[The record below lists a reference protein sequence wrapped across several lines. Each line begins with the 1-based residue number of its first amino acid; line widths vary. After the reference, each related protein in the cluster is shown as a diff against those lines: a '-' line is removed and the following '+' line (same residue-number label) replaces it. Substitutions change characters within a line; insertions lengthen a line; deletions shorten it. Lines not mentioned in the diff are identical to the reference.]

1 MSYSLEQLGR
11 HVQGAVHGD
20 SQFNVLK
27 LRSLEQAT
35 AQDIAFVNGE
45 KYLEQALASKAGV
58 LIVSKDLVEKLQT
71 QFQLIVVESPYLA
84 FAQLTHLFADTVEF
98 SNIAKTAVIHPT
110 AQLGK
115 NVRIGDYAVIGE
127 NVQIGSNSCIYPHV
141 HIGKNVSIGHS
152 AWIESH
158 VSIFAEATIGDQ
170 VRIHANTVIGSE
182 GFGFAPYQ
190 GRWHRIA
197 QLGRV
202 RIGHQVR
209 IGSNCSIDR
218 GALDDTVID
227 DGVIIDNLV
236 QVAHNVQ
243 IGQHTAIA
251 AKTAIAGSAKIGA
264 HCIIGG
270 ASAIAGHL
278 TIADQVQLT
287 GMSMVTKSIHQAGTY
302 SSGTGLLESTAWRKA
317 VVGFRQL
324 SEMPINKLLK
334 QIKVLTSRIDQ
345 LESHQTV
352 EQANERPNPNDDT
365 KPKL

>member
-1 MSYSLEQLGR
+1 MY
-11 HVQGAVHGD
+11 
-20 SQFNVLK
+20 
-27 LRSLEQAT
+27 
-35 AQDIAFVNGE
+35 I
-45 KYLEQALASKAGV
+45 
-58 LIVSKDLVEKLQT
+58 
-71 QFQLIVVESPYLA
+71 
-84 FAQLTHLFADTVEF
+84 
-98 SNIAKTAVIHPT
+98 
-110 AQLGK
+110 
-115 NVRIGDYAVIGE
+115 
-127 NVQIGSNSCIYPHV
+127 
-141 HIGKNVSIGHS
+141 S

-158 VSIFAEATIGDQ
+158 VSILAEASIGDC
-170 VRIHANTVIGSE
+170 VRIQANTAIGSE

-190 GRWHRIA
+190 GQWHRIA
-197 QLGRV
+197 QLGGV

-209 IGSNCSIDR
+209 IGSNCSVDR

-227 DGVIIDNLV
+227 DGVILDNLV

-251 AKTAIAGSAKIGA
+251 ANTVIAGSTSIGA

-278 TIADQVQLT
+278 TIADQVQFT
-287 GMSMVTKSIHQAGTY
+287 GMSMVTKSIHQAGNY

-334 QIKVLTSRIDQ
+334 QIKVLASRIDQ

-352 EQANERPNPNDDT
+352 EQANERPDPNDDT
-365 KPKL
+365 KPNSKHDA